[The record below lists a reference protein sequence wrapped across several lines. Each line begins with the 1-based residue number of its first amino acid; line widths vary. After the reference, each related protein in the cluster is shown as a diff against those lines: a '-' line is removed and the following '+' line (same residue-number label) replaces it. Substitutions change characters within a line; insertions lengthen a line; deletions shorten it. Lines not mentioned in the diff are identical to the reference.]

1 MDFSSDNIY
10 LMYMDNIGKK
20 CFLDLKNKL
29 KTDTLDVRHE
39 VEWISEGLKI
49 SEKRRVVSFHTG
61 TRPQLYR
68 REQCHMSRTGR
79 QTLPH
84 SC

>member
-20 CFLDLKNKL
+20 CFLDLKNKV
-29 KTDTLDVRHE
+29 KTDTLDVRHD

-49 SEKRRVVSFHTG
+49 SEKRRVT
-61 TRPQLYR
+61 T
-68 REQCHMSRTGR
+68 
-79 QTLPH
+79 PH
-84 SC
+84 PGPRS